1 MQFLICCMTVDLNE
15 ASFFCLFVCLLFF
28 FVILCVACGI
38 LMQNEILIAQVLT
51 TAAVP
56 LHKVKIVLNL
66 WFRKTGVPLHLTS
79 KSWMKM

>member
-1 MQFLICCMTVDLNE
+1 
-15 ASFFCLFVCLLFF
+15 
-28 FVILCVACGI
+28 
-38 LMQNEILIAQVLT
+38 MQNEILIARVLT